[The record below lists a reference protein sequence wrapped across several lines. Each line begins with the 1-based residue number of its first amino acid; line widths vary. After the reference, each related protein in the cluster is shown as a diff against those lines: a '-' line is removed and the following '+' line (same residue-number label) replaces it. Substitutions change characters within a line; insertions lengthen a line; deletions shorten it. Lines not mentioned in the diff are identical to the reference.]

1 MLWRTQDPT
10 KNSFLK
16 ISTCTSLTGLND
28 NINSL
33 FHNNKSLLRFIYDL
47 CVLPSALEVVRQ
59 LLDTE
64 DIVLLASCLFSKY
77 APETRTSSYDGDFVG
92 WHQDLR
98 YWGLESVR
106 EGRGV
111 EIINMWMAV
120 DQVMCLPKLLGACNI
135 SVKLF

>member
-1 MLWRTQDPT
+1 MFHD
-10 KNSFLK
+10 
-16 ISTCTSLTGLND
+16 SL
-28 NINSL
+28 
-33 FHNNKSLLRFIYDL
+33 HPLLRFIYDL

-77 APETRTSSYDGDFVG
+77 APDTRTSSYDGDFVG

-111 EIINMWMAV
+111 QIINMWMAV
-120 DQVMCLPKLLGACNI
+120 DQVTCLLQLLGVCNI
-135 SVKLF
+135 YVKLFYSRRTKAMAR

>member
-1 MLWRTQDPT
+1 MT
-10 KNSFLK
+10 
-16 ISTCTSLTGLND
+16 ISCSITV
-28 NINSL
+28 
-33 FHNNKSLLRFIYDL
+33 HPLLRFIYDL

-77 APETRTSSYDGDFVG
+77 APDTRTSSYHGDFVG

-111 EIINMWMAV
+111 QIINMWLAV
-120 DQVMCLPKLLGACNI
+120 DQVTCLLKLSTVGCICNV
-135 SVKLF
+135 SVNFFYSRRTKAMAQ

>member
-1 MLWRTQDPT
+1 MI
-10 KNSFLK
+10 
-16 ISTCTSLTGLND
+16 ISCS
-28 NINSL
+28 IRV
-33 FHNNKSLLRFIYDL
+33 HPLLRFIYDL

-77 APETRTSSYDGDFVG
+77 APDTRTSSYDGDFVG

-111 EIINMWMAV
+111 QIINMWLAV
-120 DQVMCLPKLLGACNI
+120 DQVTCLLQLLGVCNV
-135 SVKLF
+135 SVKLFYSRRTKAMAR

>member
-1 MLWRTQDPT
+1 MI
-10 KNSFLK
+10 
-16 ISTCTSLTGLND
+16 ISCS
-28 NINSL
+28 IRV
-33 FHNNKSLLRFIYDL
+33 HPLLRFIYDL

-77 APETRTSSYDGDFVG
+77 APDTRTSSYDGDFVG

-111 EIINMWMAV
+111 QIINMWMAV
-120 DQVMCLPKLLGACNI
+120 DQVTCLLQ
-135 SVKLF
+135 LFSSKYSIQGGRKQWRDEVSAGLPHRGIF

>member
-1 MLWRTQDPT
+1 MI
-10 KNSFLK
+10 
-16 ISTCTSLTGLND
+16 ISCS
-28 NINSL
+28 IRV
-33 FHNNKSLLRFIYDL
+33 HPLLRFIYDL

-77 APETRTSSYDGDFVG
+77 APDTRTSSYDGDFVG

-111 EIINMWMAV
+111 QIINMWLAV
-120 DQVMCLPKLLGACNI
+120 DQVTRLLQLLGVCLYVTFPSNYSI
-135 SVKLF
+135 QGGRKQWRDEVFEGLPHRGIF